1 MTKIV
6 EVYYFS
12 EPVIVCQGWFHLVVV
27 MNHTFESSHC
37 YMLLSLF
44 PCLFENFK
52 NDNRDIHRQEEQS
65 GPRTH
70 TMHIATVRII
80 VTTLSIN
87 EMSFIKIINV
97 LSGLDV
103 NDVLQSS
110 I

>member
-6 EVYYFS
+6 EVYYVS

-27 MNHTFESSHC
+27 MNHTLESSQK

-65 GPRTH
+65 G
-70 TMHIATVRII
+70 
-80 VTTLSIN
+80 
-87 EMSFIKIINV
+87 KIRMCD
-97 LSGLDV
+97 S
-103 NDVLQSS
+103 
-110 I
+110 